1 MGGVLDVSKERLV
14 AAKKRKKLSIWQKI
28 QRFWRE
34 TIGELRKVTWP
45 TPKEAWKM
53 TRLVLVV
60 MIIMALVLGVLDMAF
75 SRLITL
81 LVAL

>member
-1 MGGVLDVSKERLV
+1 VP
-14 AAKKRKKLSIWQKI
+14 AKNKKKLTIFQKL

-45 TPKEAWKM
+45 TPPEAWKM
-53 TRLVLVV
+53 TRLVLIV
-60 MIIMALVLGVLDMAF
+60 MVFMAVILGFLDFVF

>member
-1 MGGVLDVSKERLV
+1 M
-14 AAKKRKKLSIWQKI
+14 AAKKRKKLNIIQKI

-45 TPKEAWKM
+45 TPQEAWKM
-53 TRLVLVV
+53 TLIVLVV
-60 MIIMALVLGVLDMAF
+60 MVFMALILGVLDFAF
-75 SRLITL
+75 SQLISF

>member
-1 MGGVLDVSKERLV
+1 MTP
-14 AAKKRKKLSIWQKI
+14 KKKKLNIIQKI

-45 TPKEAWKM
+45 TPLEAWKM
-53 TRLVLVV
+53 TRLVLAV
-60 MIIMALVLGVLDMAF
+60 MVIMAIILGALDFAF

>member
-1 MGGVLDVSKERLV
+1 M
-14 AAKKRKKLSIWQKI
+14 AAKKRKKLTIFQKI

-45 TPKEAWKM
+45 TPEEAWKM

-60 MIIMALVLGVLDMAF
+60 MVIMALLLGVLDFAF
-75 SRLITL
+75 SQSISF

>member
-1 MGGVLDVSKERLV
+1 VSP
-14 AAKKRKKLSIWQKI
+14 KKKKLTFIQKI

-53 TRLVLVV
+53 TRLVLLV
-60 MIIMALVLGVLDMAF
+60 MVLMAAILGVLDFAF
-75 SRLITL
+75 SQLISL

>member
-1 MGGVLDVSKERLV
+1 V
-14 AAKKRKKLSIWQKI
+14 AAKKKKLTIIEKI

-45 TPKEAWKM
+45 TREEAWKM

-60 MIIMALVLGVLDMAF
+60 MVIMALVLGVLDLAF
-75 SRLITL
+75 SRLVTF
-81 LVAL
+81 LVSL

>member
-1 MGGVLDVSKERLV
+1 MSP
-14 AAKKRKKLSIWQKI
+14 KKKKLSFFQKI

-45 TPKEAWKM
+45 TPQEAWKM

-60 MIIMALVLGVLDMAF
+60 MVVMAMLLGFLDFVF

-81 LVAL
+81 LVAI